1 MLGSIIISIAR
12 KPVVGKFELRMSRP
26 LPHVYRLSRHAQFV
40 SSYVNYIGKYICQ
53 AAHVRRLVR
62 TYLVRIFPRRGLSTW
77 CKTNLFFN
85 SRKIFPTKEMHSIAL
100 IILYVKNWPKDQR
113 VSISFWSQRFSRYRH
128 VQTGYLTDLNWYTLE
143 QVLTVPYGLLGRLDS
158 ACVSEAPDLCS
169 RTNTRTDKVKNEFKF
184 TTLWSLILIFI

>member
-1 MLGSIIISIAR
+1 MSNYVLLGSITISTAR

-26 LPHVYRLSRHAQFV
+26 LPHVCRLSRHAQFV

-100 IILYVKNWPKDQR
+100 IILMSKTGRKIKEFQSAFEVKDLAA
-113 VSISFWSQRFSRYRH
+113 
-128 VQTGYLTDLNWYTLE
+128 TGTCRQVTLLT
-143 QVLTVPYGLLGRLDS
+143 
-158 ACVSEAPDLCS
+158 
-169 RTNTRTDKVKNEFKF
+169 
-184 TTLWSLILIFI
+184 